1 MHQVLFFTT
10 VLSPFVVGSVEV
22 IKRTI
27 NLPKN
32 YVPLLSVGTGLLL
45 GSLAYPLTE
54 MELVLRLW
62 AGAGA
67 GLSGTGLFE
76 IVNRREGFTKTSKKE
91 QKRKSQGKS
100 PRREE

>member
-1 MHQVLFFTT
+1 MQELLLFVT

-27 NLPKN
+27 PLPKN

-45 GSLAYPLTE
+45 GSLAYPLTD
-54 MELVLRLW
+54 MDLVLRLW

-76 IVNRREGFTKTSKKE
+76 IVNRRDGFTKSSKEDREKE
-91 QKRKSQGKS
+91 
-100 PRREE
+100 

>member
-1 MHQVLFFTT
+1 MEHEIMQELLLFVT

-27 NLPKN
+27 PLPKN

-45 GSLAYPLTE
+45 GSLAYPLTD
-54 MELVLRLW
+54 MDLVLRLW

-76 IVNRREGFTKTSKKE
+76 IVNRRDGFTKSSKEDREKE
-91 QKRKSQGKS
+91 
-100 PRREE
+100 